1 MQTISETDEFLSPAM
16 MRAARGLLGWDQAK
30 VAEMASLKQNTIS
43 RFESGEDFLV
53 KNKRRRDALNA
64 IREVFE
70 RNGIEFLFPT
80 GTSGPGVRL
89 KLLPS
94 P

>member
-1 MQTISETDEFLSPAM
+1 M

-30 VAEMASLKQNTIS
+30 VAEMANLKQNTIS

-64 IREVFE
+64 IREAFE

-80 GTSGPGVRL
+80 GTLGPGVRL
-89 KLLPS
+89 KFLPS